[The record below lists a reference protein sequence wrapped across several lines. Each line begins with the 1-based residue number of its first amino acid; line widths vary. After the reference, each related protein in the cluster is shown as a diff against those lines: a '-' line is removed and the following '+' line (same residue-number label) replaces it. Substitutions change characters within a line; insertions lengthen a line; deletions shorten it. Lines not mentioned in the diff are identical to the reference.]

1 MQISLYSRKVF
12 SLNVPSSN
20 STVICNTCNKEV
32 DVTDVQNGINY
43 DEYYL
48 SCGHIQ
54 NINKQMIGDI
64 IKNKQ
69 STCNLCGLTA
79 RSIQELEE
87 HEYHAH
93 HINKEKNNNRSFE
106 QNIDPFP

>member
-1 MQISLYSRKVF
+1 
-12 SLNVPSSN
+12 VPSSN

-54 NINKQMIGDI
+54 NINKQITKDI
-64 IKNKQ
+64 INDKQ
-69 STCNLCGLTA
+69 STCNICGLTA
-79 RSIQELEE
+79 RSNQELEE
-87 HEYHAH
+87 HKFHAH
-93 HINKEKNNNRSFE
+93 HINKEKNNKRSFE
-106 QNIDPFP
+106 QNVDPFP

>member
-1 MQISLYSRKVF
+1 M
-12 SLNVPSSN
+12 PSKN

-32 DVTDVQNGINY
+32 DVTNVQNGINY

-54 NINKQMIGDI
+54 NIDKQMIGDTI
-64 IKNKQ
+64 SNKQ
-69 STCNLCGLTA
+69 STCNICGLTA
-79 RSIQELEE
+79 RSPQELEE

-93 HINKEKNNNRSFE
+93 QINKKKNNKKSFE

>member
-1 MQISLYSRKVF
+1 M
-12 SLNVPSSN
+12 PPSN
-20 STVICNTCNKEV
+20 STVICNTCHKAV
-32 DVTDVQNGINY
+32 DVTNVQNGINY

-64 IKNKQ
+64 INNKQ
-69 STCNLCGLTA
+69 ATCHLCGLTA

-93 HINKEKNNNRSFE
+93 HNNKEKNNKKSFE

>member
-1 MQISLYSRKVF
+1 M
-12 SLNVPSSN
+12 PSSN

-32 DVTDVQNGINY
+32 DVTNVQNGINY

-54 NINKQMIGDI
+54 NINKQMVRDI
-64 IKNKQ
+64 INDKQ
-69 STCNLCGLTA
+69 STCDICGLTA
-79 RSIQELEE
+79 RSIQELDE
-87 HEYHAH
+87 HKSHAH
-93 HINKEKNNNRSFE
+93 PNKEKDNKRSFE

>member
-1 MQISLYSRKVF
+1 M
-12 SLNVPSSN
+12 PSSN

-32 DVTDVQNGINY
+32 DVTNVQNGINY

-54 NINKQMIGDI
+54 NIKKQMIGDI
-64 IKNKQ
+64 NNNNNNKQ
-69 STCNLCGLTA
+69 STCHLCGLTA
-79 RSIQELEE
+79 RSIKELEE

-93 HINKEKNNNRSFE
+93 HINKDKNNKRSFE
-106 QNIDPFP
+106 QNIDPFT

>member
-1 MQISLYSRKVF
+1 MA
-12 SLNVPSSN
+12 SSN

-32 DVTDVQNGINY
+32 DVTNIQNGINY

-64 IKNKQ
+64 IKDKQ
-69 STCNLCGLTA
+69 STCNICGLTA

-87 HEYHAH
+87 HQYHAH
-93 HINKEKNNNRSFE
+93 NITKEKNNKRSFE

>member
-1 MQISLYSRKVF
+1 
-12 SLNVPSSN
+12 
-20 STVICNTCNKEV
+20 
-32 DVTDVQNGINY
+32 VQNGINY

-64 IKNKQ
+64 INNKQ
-69 STCNLCGLTA
+69 ATCNLCGLTA

-93 HINKEKNNNRSFE
+93 DINKEKNNKRSFE

>member
-1 MQISLYSRKVF
+1 M
-12 SLNVPSSN
+12 PSSN

-54 NINKQMIGDI
+54 NINKQITKDI
-64 IKNKQ
+64 INDKQ
-69 STCNLCGLTA
+69 STCNICGLTA
-79 RSIQELEE
+79 RSNQELED
-87 HEYHAH
+87 HEFHAH
-93 HINKEKNNNRSFE
+93 HINKEKHNKRSFE
-106 QNIDPFP
+106 QNVDPFP

>member
-1 MQISLYSRKVF
+1 M
-12 SLNVPSSN
+12 PSNN

-32 DVTDVQNGINY
+32 DVTNVQNGINY

-64 IKNKQ
+64 ISNKQ
-69 STCNLCGLTA
+69 STCNICGLTA
-79 RSIQELEE
+79 RSPQELEE

-93 HINKEKNNNRSFE
+93 QINKKKNNKKSFE